1 MDNSADFTI
10 VGGGIVGFATA
21 CELQRRQ
28 PTATIMVVE
37 KEAGPARHQSGRN
50 SGVIHAGVYYQP
62 GSLKAELCK
71 QGNSATIAFCQ
82 ANNIAY
88 QQCGK
93 LLVASNDLEQER
105 MQALYLRAQ
114 KNEIEV
120 ELLGQTQL
128 LAREPNI
135 KGLGA
140 IWVPASGI
148 VSYRQI
154 TEVLAEQF
162 QQAGGKIVYQH
173 QLEDIVDEGAYL
185 RLVLRNSA
193 GTLQL
198 ETGKLIACAGIYAD
212 DIVRLLGLPAEFKM
226 IPFRGEYYRLP
237 EKHNAIVNHLIYPI
251 PDPELPFLGVHLTK
265 MIDGGVTVGPNA
277 VLAPGR
283 KAYSNRQFKL
293 KELAAIFAYPGSRH
307 LFKQQL
313 RSGLG
318 ELWDSVF
325 PSAYLRRVQKF
336 CPHLQRDDL
345 LPYPPGIR
353 AQAVRQD
360 GTMVDDFL
368 LVKTDKA
375 LVVANAPSPA
385 ATSALPIATYIVDQ
399 LI

>member
-1 MDNSADFTI
+1 MSNSADFTI

-21 CELQRRQ
+21 RELQRRH
-28 PTATIMVVE
+28 PTATIIVVE
-37 KEAGPARHQSGRN
+37 KETGPARHQSGRN

-71 QGNSATIAFCQ
+71 QGNSATIAFCK

-88 QQCGK
+88 RQCGK
-93 LLVASNDLEQER
+93 LLVANNELEQQR

-114 KNEIEV
+114 KNGIDV
-120 ELLGQTQL
+120 ELLEQAQL

-135 KGLGA
+135 SGLGA

-154 TEVLAEQF
+154 TEALAEQF
-162 QQAGGKIVYQH
+162 QQAGGEIAYQH
-173 QLEDIVDEGAYL
+173 QLENLIEEEACL
-185 RLVLRNSA
+185 RLVLRNNG
-193 GTLQL
+193 GTRQL
-198 ETGKLIACAGIYAD
+198 ETGKLIACAGIYSD

-226 IPFRGEYYRLP
+226 IPFRGEYYRLA
-237 EKHNAIVNHLIYPI
+237 EKYNAIVNHLIYPI
-251 PDPELPFLGVHLTK
+251 PDPDLPFLGVHLTK
-265 MIDGGVTVGPNA
+265 MIDGSVTVGPNA

-283 KAYSNRQFKL
+283 EAYSNRQFKL
-293 KELAAIFAYPGSRH
+293 KELMDIFAYPGSRY

-313 RSGLG
+313 RSGLT
-318 ELWDSVF
+318 ELWDSLF
-325 PSAYLRRVQKF
+325 PIAYLRRVQKF
-336 CPHLQRDDL
+336 CPSLQRDGL
-345 LPYPPGIR
+345 LPYPSGIR

-360 GTMVDDFL
+360 GTLIDDFL

-385 ATSALPIATYIVDQ
+385 ATSALPIATYIADQ
-399 LI
+399 L